1 VTDDASVFRLIRAEQ
16 RLSGQWVKLDKNT
29 PARAKA
35 GKKLRLRLVLGNP
48 EGNETVP
55 LVYRIPAKA
64 AGQRG
69 RLSLSPGFPFPFE
82 TGDMPTTI
90 TGMKKLLRTFVRNDQ
105 FEGRLGFFTE
115 VGSIERT
122 KKTAPATR
130 VVSGNRRIKVVVE

>member
-1 VTDDASVFRLIRAEQ
+1 
-16 RLSGQWVKLDKNT
+16 
-29 PARAKA
+29 
-35 GKKLRLRLVLGNP
+35 
-48 EGNETVP
+48 
-55 LVYRIPAKA
+55 
-64 AGQRG
+64 
-69 RLSLSPGFPFPFE
+69 
-82 TGDMPTTI
+82 MPTTI